1 MRCCWHVSASAPR
14 PRCRREQPLASEFSE
29 WEQLRRRR
37 RDDGTD
43 WRQRER
49 RRARV
54 ALPLRVT
61 GERSPALTGGQ
72 GAAKG

>member
-1 MRCCWHVSASAPR
+1 LEDELAELERAIAEQVQRSAA
-14 PRCRREQPLASEFSE
+14 
-29 WEQLRRRR
+29 LRA
-37 RDDGTD
+37 GE
-43 WRQRER
+43 ER
-49 RRARV
+49 LRTVPGVGARV